1 MVEQLA
7 QILTNFHFRNLNLN
21 ITMLGKVIFLEW
33 MTEQKSLEFNNED
46 DSLEE
51 KHQVDL
57 GCTVVDIC

>member
-1 MVEQLA
+1 
-7 QILTNFHFRNLNLN
+7 
-21 ITMLGKVIFLEW
+21 MLGKVIFLER

>member
-1 MVEQLA
+1 
-7 QILTNFHFRNLNLN
+7 
-21 ITMLGKVIFLEW
+21 MLGKVIFLER

-51 KHQVDL
+51 KHRVDL

>member
-21 ITMLGKVIFLEW
+21 MTMLGKVIFLEW

>member
-21 ITMLGKVIFLEW
+21 ITMLGKVIFLER

-51 KHQVDL
+51 KHRVDL